1 MASDSSTHTKM
12 QGFIDG
18 LLESKRY
25 RVVRAALLVVA
36 CVLIALA
43 ISMISST
50 TEQLSR
56 NQQVAAGVVQTEPR
70 ADVLVIA
77 SYDDSDAATKLQ
89 RDGVVDLLERSS
101 VGVDVEYLD
110 VAALSANKNV
120 SASSAY
126 GAALSGS
133 DWGSALAKKLRDH
146 GEYAAIVCIDDDALY
161 YVESLHD
168 SLFPKTP
175 VVFVGVNDVS
185 HAQHAFELGYATGL
199 MERCDA
205 AGMVEVASKMNPEAT
220 HMLVITDNTAA
231 GLGVRAQFE
240 EAASQSDGGAAS
252 AESVVF
258 AGLPVDYVN
267 ASTLSRADLGTKVSA
282 ADDSTLVVYLGAAA
296 DASGNA
302 YRAAQTAYY
311 VSQAATQPIYA
322 IGFGGV
328 GEGFTASNFVDYEQ
342 AGQRAG
348 EIVVMVLNG
357 TSTSDIP
364 LETFEST
371 STVFDSRSIASH
383 GISAAAV
390 PASATML
397 NQSGFSFDALRP
409 VVWPLT
415 LLVLGIACII
425 AFAFLGYRRTA
436 KEMAEVVTQRNT
448 LEQRFYTDDL
458 TSMPNMQWLTAYAG
472 SDGAKRVRSI
482 AEVAFTNLDALEE
495 TRGSS
500 VVDEAIKA
508 LAKRLGGLEKS
519 FLVRPDHNSFI
530 VGYNSALKRGSGSLA
545 DLERVLSQP
554 VVVHGSSI
562 VFDQLIA
569 VFNREHNTSI
579 EEMVAGADLAVHQAE
594 ESGKTDKVIFY
605 DKDMRKAEDNKLQI
619 TALLSDALAN
629 DDLIVLY
636 QPQIEIA
643 SNEVVGYEALVR
655 LRGDVYPPEQFI
667 PVAEMN
673 GQIVEIDRQVTR
685 KVVQQLATWKKRKRR
700 MRPISINYSYGK
712 IRDEHFVEYT
722 AELLDEYEVAR
733 KLIRIDIK
741 DDLFLN
747 NKDKAADF
755 VEKLQGAGFGIAI
768 DGFGVGYASISRIV
782 KVPADVVKIDR
793 SLTASLLASDEEG
806 LANFVRL
813 AHESNKLVVVE
824 GVETVEQFEKCCELD
839 CDVVQ
844 GFLFSRPLLPEKAM
858 QYKPHKFSV
867 PKKRKGDKLPG
878 RSTSPA
884 DDSAPDDSVVSDD
897 AADKSSAAP
906 VPSPELETSTPAAA
920 DESAPTDDELP
931 GRSTPSA
938 DEPALSDADST
949 AEALTASP
957 VPTDT
962 PSTASASSPDAIAP
976 TSRATAS
983 GEDPA
988 ADASAVSGN
997 AADKPSTTSAS
1008 SPDASVPTSRAA
1020 ASGEDPALEH
1030 EQETLGEAA
1039 ESEPEAPSASKMGAS
1054 SGSDI
1059 SAGSEPSASAS
1070 TEPTSESESDAASAD
1085 AGSVS
1090 REGFGPK

>member
-1 MASDSSTHTKM
+1 MGSGNSTHSTM

-120 SASSAY
+120 STSSAY
-126 GAALSGS
+126 GVALSGS

-240 EAASQSDGGAAS
+240 EAASGSDGGAAS
-252 AESVVF
+252 EESVVF

-302 YRAAQTAYY
+302 YRAARTAYY

-364 LETFEST
+364 LETFES
-371 STVFDSRSIASH
+371 SGTVFDSRSIASH

-508 LAKRLGGLEKS
+508 LAKRLGGLEKT

-878 RSTSPA
+878 RSTS
-884 DDSAPDDSVVSDD
+884 
-897 AADKSSAAP
+897 
-906 VPSPELETSTPAAA
+906 L
-920 DESAPTDDELP
+920 
-931 GRSTPSA
+931 A
-938 DEPALSDADST
+938 DEPAPSDADST
-949 AEALTASP
+949 ASTSLPDAS
-957 VPTDT
+957 VPT
-962 PSTASASSPDAIAP
+962 SWAA
-976 TSRATAS
+976 AS

-1008 SPDASVPTSRAA
+1008 SPDAIAPTSRATASGEDPAADTSAVSGNAADKPSTVSASSPDASAPTSRAA

-1070 TEPTSESESDAASAD
+1070 TEPTSESEPDAASAD

>member
-1 MASDSSTHTKM
+1 MGSGNSTHTKM

-25 RVVRAALLVVA
+25 RVVRAALLVLA
-36 CVLIALA
+36 CVLISLA

-70 ADVLVIA
+70 ADVLVIV

-120 SASSAY
+120 SAASAY

-175 VVFVGVNDVS
+175 VVFVGVSDVL

-240 EAASQSDGGAAS
+240 EAASQSDGGATS

-282 ADDSTLVVYLGAAA
+282 ADDSTLVVYLGAEA

-328 GEGFTASNFVDYEQ
+328 GEGFTASNFVDYER

-364 LETFEST
+364 LETFESAG
-371 STVFDSRSIASH
+371 TVFDSRSIAAH
-383 GISAAAV
+383 GISASAV

-397 NQSGFSFDALRP
+397 NQSGISFDALRP
-409 VVWPLT
+409 IVWPLT

-436 KEMAEVVTQRNT
+436 KEMAEVVSQRNT
-448 LEQRFYTDDL
+448 LEQRFYTDAL
-458 TSMPNMQWLTAYAG
+458 TNIPNMQWLTAYAG

-482 AEVAFTNLDALEE
+482 VEVAFTNLDALED
-495 TRGSS
+495 TRGAN

-508 LAKRLGGLEKS
+508 LAKRLDEIDKT
-519 FLVRPDHNSFI
+519 FLVRSASRGFI
-530 VGYNSALKRGSGSLA
+530 VGFSSTLKRGTGALA
-545 DLERVLSQP
+545 NLEQVLSQP
-554 VVVHGSSI
+554 VEVHESPI
-562 VFDQLIA
+562 VFDQLIS
-569 VFNREHNTSI
+569 VFNRDHGTSI
-579 EEMVAGADLAVHQAE
+579 EEMVAGVDLAVHQAE

-605 DKDMRKAEDNKLQI
+605 NKDMRKAEDDKLQI
-619 TALLSDALAN
+619 TSVLGEAIAK

-636 QPQIEIA
+636 QPQIDLA

-747 NKDKAADF
+747 NKEKAAEF
-755 VEKLQGAGFGIAI
+755 VSKLQGAGFGIAV
-768 DGFGVGYASISRIV
+768 DAFGVGYASIARIV
-782 KVPADVVKIDR
+782 EVPADVVKIDR
-793 SLTASLLASDEEG
+793 SLTASLLAADQAA
-806 LANFVRL
+806 LADFVRL
-813 AHESNKLVVVE
+813 AHEAHKLVVVE
-824 GVETVEQFEKCCELD
+824 GIETVEQLEKCYEID

-858 QYKPHKFSV
+858 QYKPHKFSLLH
-867 PKKRKGDKLPG
+867 KPG
-878 RSTSPA
+878 A
-884 DDSAPDDSVVSDD
+884 SDL
-897 AADKSSAAP
+897 AADY
-906 VPSPELETSTPAAA
+906 A
-920 DESAPTDDELP
+920 DE
-931 GRSTPSA
+931 
-938 DEPALSDADST
+938 DS
-949 AEALTASP
+949 
-957 VPTDT
+957 
-962 PSTASASSPDAIAP
+962 
-976 TSRATAS
+976 
-983 GEDPA
+983 
-988 ADASAVSGN
+988 
-997 AADKPSTTSAS
+997 
-1008 SPDASVPTSRAA
+1008 
-1020 ASGEDPALEH
+1020 ALEH
-1030 EQETLGEAA
+1030 EQEMPGEAA
-1039 ESEPEAPSASKMGAS
+1039 ESESEALSAPKMGAS
-1054 SGSDI
+1054 SGMDI
-1059 SAGSEPSASAS
+1059 PADTEPSASAP
-1070 TEPTSESESDAASAD
+1070 TEPASELDAASAD
-1085 AGSVS
+1085 TASVH

>member
-1 MASDSSTHTKM
+1 MGSGNSTHSTM

-43 ISMISST
+43 ISMISSI

-126 GAALSGS
+126 GTALSGS

-240 EAASQSDGGAAS
+240 EAASGSDGGAAS
-252 AESVVF
+252 EESVVF

-364 LETFEST
+364 LETFES
-371 STVFDSRSIASH
+371 SGTVFDSRSIASH

-508 LAKRLGGLEKS
+508 LAKRLGGLEKT

-878 RSTSPA
+878 CLTS
-884 DDSAPDDSVVSDD
+884 
-897 AADKSSAAP
+897 
-906 VPSPELETSTPAAA
+906 
-920 DESAPTDDELP
+920 
-931 GRSTPSA
+931 SA
-938 DEPALSDADST
+938 DEPAPSDADST
-949 AEALTASP
+949 ASTSLPDAS
-957 VPTDT
+957 VPT
-962 PSTASASSPDAIAP
+962 SWAA
-976 TSRATAS
+976 AS

-997 AADKPSTTSAS
+997 AADKPSTASAS
-1008 SPDASVPTSRAA
+1008 SPDASAPTSRAA

>member
-126 GAALSGS
+126 GTALSGS

-240 EAASQSDGGAAS
+240 EAASGSDGGAAS
-252 AESVVF
+252 EESVVF

-322 IGFGGV
+322 ISFGGV

-371 STVFDSRSIASH
+371 GTVFDSRSIASH

-508 LAKRLGGLEKS
+508 LAKRLGGLEKT

-878 RSTSPA
+878 CLTS
-884 DDSAPDDSVVSDD
+884 
-897 AADKSSAAP
+897 
-906 VPSPELETSTPAAA
+906 
-920 DESAPTDDELP
+920 
-931 GRSTPSA
+931 SA
-938 DEPALSDADST
+938 DEPAPSDADST
-949 AEALTASP
+949 ASTSLPDAS
-957 VPTDT
+957 VPT
-962 PSTASASSPDAIAP
+962 SWAA
-976 TSRATAS
+976 AS

-1008 SPDASVPTSRAA
+1008 SPDVSVPTSRATASGEDPAADASAVSGNAADEPSTASASSPDASAPTSRAA

-1059 SAGSEPSASAS
+1059 SAGSEPSVSAPTESTSAS
-1070 TEPTSESESDAASAD
+1070 EPDAASAD

>member
-1 MASDSSTHTKM
+1 MHS
-12 QGFIDG
+12 FIES

-25 RVVRAALLVVA
+25 PVVRAALLVVA

-120 SASSAY
+120 STSSAY
-126 GAALSGS
+126 GAALSNS

-175 VVFVGVNDVS
+175 VVFVGVSDVS

-240 EAASQSDGGAAS
+240 EAASQSDGGAANE
-252 AESVVF
+252 ESVVF

-267 ASTLSRADLGTKVSA
+267 ASTLSRADLGTKISA

-328 GEGFTASNFVDYEQ
+328 GEGFTASNFVDYER

-357 TSTSDIP
+357 TSASDIP
-364 LETFEST
+364 LETFES
-371 STVFDSRSIASH
+371 SGTVFDSRSIASH
-383 GISAAAV
+383 GISAGAV

-448 LEQRFYTDDL
+448 LEQRFYTDAL
-458 TSMPNMQWLTAYAG
+458 TNMPNMQWLTAYAG
-472 SDGAKRVRSI
+472 SDGAKSVRSI

-530 VGYNSALKRGSGSLA
+530 VGYNAALKRGSGSLA

-569 VFNREHNTSI
+569 VFNREHGTSI

-619 TALLSDALAN
+619 TALLSDALAT

-655 LRGDVYPPEQFI
+655 LRGDAYPPEQFI

-712 IRDEHFVEYT
+712 IRDEHFVEFT

-747 NKDKAADF
+747 NKEKAADF

-867 PKKRKGDKLPG
+867 PKKRKGDQLPG
-878 RSTSPA
+878 REG
-884 DDSAPDDSVVSDD
+884 
-897 AADKSSAAP
+897 DK
-906 VPSPELETSTPAAA
+906 
-920 DESAPTDDELP
+920 LP

-938 DEPALSDADST
+938 DEPATSDADST

-957 VPTDT
+957 APTDE
-962 PSTASASSPDAIAP
+962 PSTTSASSSDASAP
-976 TSRATAS
+976 TSRAAAS

-997 AADKPSTTSAS
+997 AADEPSTAS
-1008 SPDASVPTSRAA
+1008 GPSPDASVPTSRAA
-1020 ASGEDPALEH
+1020 ASGEDSALEH

-1059 SAGSEPSASAS
+1059 SAGSEPSVSAS
-1070 TEPTSESESDAASAD
+1070 TEPASASEPDATSAD
-1085 AGSVS
+1085 AESVS

>member
-1 MASDSSTHTKM
+1 M

-43 ISMISST
+43 ISMISSI

-126 GAALSGS
+126 GTALSGS

-240 EAASQSDGGAAS
+240 EAASGSDGGAAS
-252 AESVVF
+252 EESVVF

-364 LETFEST
+364 LETFES
-371 STVFDSRSIASH
+371 SGTVFDSRSIASH

-508 LAKRLGGLEKS
+508 LAKRLGGLEKT

-878 RSTSPA
+878 CLTS
-884 DDSAPDDSVVSDD
+884 
-897 AADKSSAAP
+897 
-906 VPSPELETSTPAAA
+906 
-920 DESAPTDDELP
+920 
-931 GRSTPSA
+931 SA
-938 DEPALSDADST
+938 DEPAPSDADST
-949 AEALTASP
+949 ASTSLPDAS
-957 VPTDT
+957 VPT
-962 PSTASASSPDAIAP
+962 SWAA
-976 TSRATAS
+976 AS

-997 AADKPSTTSAS
+997 AADKPSTASAS
-1008 SPDASVPTSRAA
+1008 SPDASAPTSRAA

>member
-120 SASSAY
+120 STSSAY
-126 GAALSGS
+126 GVALSGS

-240 EAASQSDGGAAS
+240 EAASGSDGGAAS
-252 AESVVF
+252 EESVVF

-342 AGQRAG
+342 AGERAG

-364 LETFEST
+364 LETFES
-371 STVFDSRSIASH
+371 SGTVFDSRSIASH

-508 LAKRLGGLEKS
+508 LAKRLGGLEKT

-878 RSTSPA
+878 CLTS
-884 DDSAPDDSVVSDD
+884 
-897 AADKSSAAP
+897 
-906 VPSPELETSTPAAA
+906 
-920 DESAPTDDELP
+920 
-931 GRSTPSA
+931 SA
-938 DEPALSDADST
+938 DEPAPSDADST
-949 AEALTASP
+949 ASTSLPDAS
-957 VPTDT
+957 VPT
-962 PSTASASSPDAIAP
+962 SWAA
-976 TSRATAS
+976 AS

-997 AADKPSTTSAS
+997 AADKPSTASAS
-1008 SPDASVPTSRAA
+1008 SPDASAPTSRAA

-1059 SAGSEPSASAS
+1059 SAGSEPSVSAS
-1070 TEPTSESESDAASAD
+1070 TEPASASEPDATSAD
-1085 AGSVS
+1085 AESVS

>member
-1 MASDSSTHTKM
+1 
-12 QGFIDG
+12 
-18 LLESKRY
+18 
-25 RVVRAALLVVA
+25 
-36 CVLIALA
+36 
-43 ISMISST
+43 
-50 TEQLSR
+50 
-56 NQQVAAGVVQTEPR
+56 
-70 ADVLVIA
+70 
-77 SYDDSDAATKLQ
+77 
-89 RDGVVDLLERSS
+89 
-101 VGVDVEYLD
+101 
-110 VAALSANKNV
+110 
-120 SASSAY
+120 
-126 GAALSGS
+126 
-133 DWGSALAKKLRDH
+133 
-146 GEYAAIVCIDDDALY
+146 
-161 YVESLHD
+161 
-168 SLFPKTP
+168 
-175 VVFVGVNDVS
+175 
-185 HAQHAFELGYATGL
+185 
-199 MERCDA
+199 
-205 AGMVEVASKMNPEAT
+205 
-220 HMLVITDNTAA
+220 
-231 GLGVRAQFE
+231 
-240 EAASQSDGGAAS
+240 
-252 AESVVF
+252 
-258 AGLPVDYVN
+258 
-267 ASTLSRADLGTKVSA
+267 
-282 ADDSTLVVYLGAAA
+282 
-296 DASGNA
+296 
-302 YRAAQTAYY
+302 
-311 VSQAATQPIYA
+311 
-322 IGFGGV
+322 
-328 GEGFTASNFVDYEQ
+328 
-342 AGQRAG
+342 
-348 EIVVMVLNG
+348 
-357 TSTSDIP
+357 
-364 LETFEST
+364 
-371 STVFDSRSIASH
+371 
-383 GISAAAV
+383 
-390 PASATML
+390 
-397 NQSGFSFDALRP
+397 
-409 VVWPLT
+409 
-415 LLVLGIACII
+415 
-425 AFAFLGYRRTA
+425 
-436 KEMAEVVTQRNT
+436 
-448 LEQRFYTDDL
+448 
-458 TSMPNMQWLTAYAG
+458 
-472 SDGAKRVRSI
+472 
-482 AEVAFTNLDALEE
+482 
-495 TRGSS
+495 
-500 VVDEAIKA
+500 
-508 LAKRLGGLEKS
+508 
-519 FLVRPDHNSFI
+519 
-530 VGYNSALKRGSGSLA
+530 
-545 DLERVLSQP
+545 
-554 VVVHGSSI
+554 
-562 VFDQLIA
+562 
-569 VFNREHNTSI
+569 
-579 EEMVAGADLAVHQAE
+579 
-594 ESGKTDKVIFY
+594 
-605 DKDMRKAEDNKLQI
+605 MRKAEDNKLQI

-813 AHESNKLVVVE
+813 AHEANKLVVVE

-949 AEALTASP
+949 ASTSLPDAS
-957 VPTDT
+957 VPT
-962 PSTASASSPDAIAP
+962 SWAA
-976 TSRATAS
+976 AS

-997 AADKPSTTSAS
+997 AADKPSTVSAS
-1008 SPDASVPTSRAA
+1008 SPDASAPTSRAA

-1070 TEPTSESESDAASAD
+1070 TEPASASEPDATSAD
-1085 AGSVS
+1085 AESVS

>member
-1 MASDSSTHTKM
+1 M
-12 QGFIDG
+12 
-18 LLESKRY
+18 
-25 RVVRAALLVVA
+25 VNV
-36 CVLIALA
+36 
-43 ISMISST
+43 
-50 TEQLSR
+50 
-56 NQQVAAGVVQTEPR
+56 
-70 ADVLVIA
+70 
-77 SYDDSDAATKLQ
+77 
-89 RDGVVDLLERSS
+89 
-101 VGVDVEYLD
+101 
-110 VAALSANKNV
+110 V
-120 SASSAY
+120 SA
-126 GAALSGS
+126 
-133 DWGSALAKKLRDH
+133 
-146 GEYAAIVCIDDDALY
+146 
-161 YVESLHD
+161 
-168 SLFPKTP
+168 
-175 VVFVGVNDVS
+175 
-185 HAQHAFELGYATGL
+185 
-199 MERCDA
+199 
-205 AGMVEVASKMNPEAT
+205 
-220 HMLVITDNTAA
+220 
-231 GLGVRAQFE
+231 
-240 EAASQSDGGAAS
+240 
-252 AESVVF
+252 
-258 AGLPVDYVN
+258 VDYVN
-267 ASTLSRADLGTKVSA
+267 ASTLSRADLGTKISA
-282 ADDSTLVVYLGAAA
+282 ADDSTLVVYLGADA

-364 LETFEST
+364 LETFES
-371 STVFDSRSIASH
+371 SGTVFDSRSIASH
-383 GISAAAV
+383 GISAGSV

-448 LEQRFYTDDL
+448 LEQRFYTDAL

-472 SDGAKRVRSI
+472 SDGAKSVRSI

-530 VGYNSALKRGSGSLA
+530 VGYNAALKRGSGSLA

-569 VFNREHNTSI
+569 VFNREHGTSI

-712 IRDEHFVEYT
+712 IRDEHFVEFT
-722 AELLDEYEVAR
+722 ADLLDEYEVAR

-747 NKDKAADF
+747 NKEKAADF

-824 GVETVEQFEKCCELD
+824 GVESVEQFEKCCELD

-867 PKKRKGDKLPG
+867 SKKRKGDKLPG
-878 RSTSPA
+878 RSTSSADEPA
-884 DDSAPDDSVVSDD
+884 ANDSVVSDD

-906 VPSPELETSTPAAA
+906 VPSSELETSTPAAA
-920 DESAPTDDELP
+920 DESAPTDDKLP

-938 DEPALSDADST
+938 DEPATSDADST
-949 AEALTASP
+949 AEALTAPSA
-957 VPTDT
+957 PTD
-962 PSTASASSPDAIAP
+962 
-976 TSRATAS
+976 
-983 GEDPA
+983 E
-988 ADASAVSGN
+988 
-997 AADKPSTTSAS
+997 PSTTSAS
-1008 SPDASVPTSRAA
+1008 SSDASAPTSRAA
-1020 ASGEDPALEH
+1020 ASGEDSALEH

-1059 SAGSEPSASAS
+1059 SAGSEPSVSAS
-1070 TEPTSESESDAASAD
+1070 TEPTSASEPDATSAD
-1085 AGSVS
+1085 AESVS

>member
-1 MASDSSTHTKM
+1 M

-240 EAASQSDGGAAS
+240 EAASGSDGGAAS
-252 AESVVF
+252 EESVVF

-267 ASTLSRADLGTKVSA
+267 ASTLSRADLGTKVSS

-364 LETFEST
+364 LETFES
-371 STVFDSRSIASH
+371 SGTVFDSRSIASH
-383 GISAAAV
+383 GISAATV

-508 LAKRLGGLEKS
+508 LAKRLGGLEKT

-530 VGYNSALKRGSGSLA
+530 VGYNSALKRGTGSLA

-554 VVVHGSSI
+554 VVVRGSSI

-878 RSTSPA
+878 RSTSLAEDPA
-884 DDSAPDDSVVSDD
+884 ANDSAVSDD
-897 AADKSSAAP
+897 AADEPSTAP

-920 DESAPTDDELP
+920 DESAPTDDKLPEGDKLP
-931 GRSTPSA
+931 GRSSSPA
-938 DEPALSDADST
+938 DEPATSDADST

-957 VPTDT
+957 ALTDE
-962 PSTASASSPDAIAP
+962 PSTASGPSPDASVP
-976 TSRATAS
+976 TSRAAAS

-997 AADKPSTTSAS
+997 AANEPSTASAS
-1008 SPDASVPTSRAA
+1008 SPDASVPTSRAT

>member
-1 MASDSSTHTKM
+1 MHS
-12 QGFIDG
+12 FIES

-56 NQQVAAGVVQTEPR
+56 NQQVAAGVVQTESR
-70 ADVLVIA
+70 ADVLVVA
-77 SYDDSDAATKLQ
+77 SHDDSDAATKLQ

-110 VAALSANKNV
+110 VAALSASKNV
-120 SASSAY
+120 SGASAY

-161 YVESLHD
+161 YVEALHD
-168 SLFPKTP
+168 SFFPKTP
-175 VVFVGVNDVS
+175 VVFVGVDDVS

-231 GLGVRAQFE
+231 GLGARAQFE
-240 EAASQSDGGAAS
+240 EAASQSEGGAVS

-282 ADDSTLVVYLGAAA
+282 ADDSTLVVYLGAHA

-311 VSQAATQPIYA
+311 ISQAATQPVYA

-328 GEGFTASNFVDYEQ
+328 GEGFTASNFVDYER

-371 STVFDSRSIASH
+371 STVFDSRSIAEH

-409 VVWPLT
+409 VIWPLT

-436 KEMAEVVTQRNT
+436 KEMAEVVSQRNT

-458 TSMPNMQWLTAYAG
+458 TSMPNMQWLTAYAS
-472 SDGAKRVRSI
+472 SDAAKRVRSI

-500 VVDEAIKA
+500 VVDEAIKV
-508 LAKRLGGLEKS
+508 LAKHLDALEKT
-519 FLVRPDHNSFI
+519 FLVRPNRDSFI
-530 VGYNSALKRGSGSLA
+530 VGFGSALKRGSGSLA
-545 DLERVLSQP
+545 ELERVLNQT
-554 VVVHGSSI
+554 VMVQGSPI
-562 VFDQLIA
+562 VFDELIA
-569 VFNREHNTSI
+569 VFNREHGTSI

-655 LRGDVYPPEQFI
+655 LRGDAYPPEQFI

-712 IRDEHFVEYT
+712 IRDDHFVDYT

-747 NKDKAADF
+747 NKEKAADF

-793 SLTASLLASDEEG
+793 SLTASLLASDEEV
-806 LANFVRL
+806 LADFVRL
-813 AHESNKLVVVE
+813 AHEANKLVVVE
-824 GVETVEQFEKCCELD
+824 GIETVEQFEKCCELD

-867 PKKRKGDKLPG
+867 SRKPRTKDDKLPG
-878 RSTSPA
+878 RSSSSADAAAPA
-884 DDSAPDDSVVSDD
+884 DELTPSD
-897 AADKSSAAP
+897 AA
-906 VPSPELETSTPAAA
+906 PAE
-920 DESAPTDDELP
+920 ESAP
-931 GRSTPSA
+931 
-938 DEPALSDADST
+938 SDAAST
-949 AEALTASP
+949 AEALTTSSA
-957 VPTDT
+957 PTDE
-962 PSTASASSPDAIAP
+962 PPTASAP
-976 TSRATAS
+976 
-983 GEDPA
+983 
-988 ADASAVSGN
+988 
-997 AADKPSTTSAS
+997 
-1008 SPDASVPTSRAA
+1008 SPDASTSTSWAA
-1020 ASGEDPALEH
+1020 ASEEDPALEH
-1030 EQETLGEAA
+1030 EQEMLGEVA
-1039 ESEPEAPSASKMGAS
+1039 ESESEEPSAPKMGAS
-1054 SGSDI
+1054 SGTDI
-1059 SAGSEPSASAS
+1059 PAGTEPSASALA
-1070 TEPTSESESDAASAD
+1070 EPASEPDAASAD
-1085 AGSVS
+1085 AESAS
-1090 REGFGPK
+1090 QEDSESK

>member
-1 MASDSSTHTKM
+1 M
-12 QGFIDG
+12 QGFIEN
-18 LLESKRY
+18 LLQGKRY
-25 RVVRAALLVVA
+25 RAVRAVLLVLA
-36 CVLIALA
+36 CALIAVA
-43 ISMISST
+43 ISMIWNT

-77 SYDDSDAATKLQ
+77 SFDDSDPATKLQ

-110 VAALSANKNV
+110 VAALSASKNV
-120 SASSAY
+120 SSASAY

-205 AGMVEVASKMNPEAT
+205 AGMVEIASKMNPDAT
-220 HMLVITDNTAA
+220 HLLVITDNTAS
-231 GLGVRAQFE
+231 GLGARAQFE
-240 EAASQSDGGAAS
+240 EAASKSDGGAAS

-258 AGLPVDYVN
+258 TGLPVDYVN

-282 ADDSTLVVYLGAAA
+282 ADDSTLVVYLGANA

-302 YRAAQTAYY
+302 YRAGQTAYY

-322 IGFGGV
+322 IGFSGV
-328 GEGFTASNFVDYEQ
+328 GEGFMASNFVDYEQ

-364 LETFEST
+364 LETLESAG
-371 STVFDSRSIASH
+371 TVFDSRSIATH
-383 GISAAAV
+383 GVSASAV

-409 VVWPLT
+409 VLWPLT

-436 KEMAEVVTQRNT
+436 NEMAEVVAQRNT
-448 LEQRFYTDDL
+448 LEQRFYTDKL
-458 TSMPNMQWLTAYAG
+458 TNMPNMQWLTAYAS
-472 SDGAKRVRSI
+472 SDAAKRVRSI
-482 AEVAFTNLDALEE
+482 AEVAITNLDALEE
-495 TRGSS
+495 TRGSN

-508 LAKRLGGLEKS
+508 LAKRLGGLEKT
-519 FLVRPDHNSFI
+519 FLVRSDNNSFI
-530 VGYNSALKRGSGSLA
+530 VGFGAGLKRGSGSLA

-554 VVVHGSSI
+554 VMVHGSSI

-569 VFNREHNTSI
+569 VFNRDHGTSI

-605 DKDMRKAEDNKLQI
+605 DKDMRKAEENKLQI
-619 TALLSDALAN
+619 TALLSDALTK

-636 QPQIEIA
+636 QPQIELA

-712 IRDEHFVEYT
+712 IRDERFVEYT

-747 NKDKAADF
+747 NKEKAADF

-793 SLTASLLASDEEG
+793 SLTASLLASDEEA

-813 AHESNKLVVVE
+813 AHEANKLVVVE

-878 RSTSPA
+878 RSSPPA
-884 DDSAPDDSVVSDD
+884 DEV
-897 AADKSSAAP
+897 
-906 VPSPELETSTPAAA
+906 E
-920 DESAPTDDELP
+920 
-931 GRSTPSA
+931 
-938 DEPALSDADST
+938 ALDADST
-949 AEALTASP
+949 IEALTASP
-957 VPTDT
+957 APTDE
-962 PSTASASSPDAIAP
+962 PSTTSVSSPDASAPTSRAAASGEDPAADVSAVSGNAADEPSTTLASSLDASVP

-1008 SPDASVPTSRAA
+1008 SPDASVPTSRAT

-1030 EQETLGEAA
+1030 EQETLVEAA

-1054 SGSDI
+1054 SGAAI
-1059 SAGSEPSASAS
+1059 SAGSEPSAA
-1070 TEPTSESESDAASAD
+1070 DAASAPTERTNESD
-1085 AGSVS
+1085 ALPADAESVS